1 MPRIILMGPPG
12 SGKGT
17 QGDLLA
23 ETWQVPRISPG
34 DIFRA
39 EIKKGSQL
47 GKEVVAFSNAGNLV
61 PDAVVVSVIRDR
73 LAQSDAKSGWLL
85 DGFPRTI
92 PQAEALDQLLADINQ
107 AYDRVINLEVPDA
120 VLIER
125 LLNRAQESGRADD
138 TAEVIEQR
146 LKEYYAKTRPLL
158 EFYGAKVMQ
167 IDGTKSIEAVT
178 KQILAEFTV
187 V

>member
-17 QGDLLA
+17 QGELLA
-23 ETWQVPRISPG
+23 GIWQVPRIAPG

-39 EIKKGSQL
+39 EIKKGSKL
-47 GKEVVAFSNAGNLV
+47 GQEVVAFSNAGKLV
-61 PDAVVVSVIRDR
+61 PDSVVVGVIRDR
-73 LAQSDAKSGWLL
+73 LAQSDTKPGWIL

-92 PQAEALDQLLADINQ
+92 PQAEALDQMLADLNQ

-120 VLIER
+120 ILVER
-125 LLNRAQESGRADD
+125 LLNRAQESGRSDD

-146 LKEYYAKTRPLL
+146 LEEYYAKTRPLL
-158 EFYGAKVMQ
+158 EFYGAKVVQ
-167 IDGTKSIEAVT
+167 IDGTRTVEEVT
-178 KQILAEFTV
+178 QQILAGFMPV
-187 V
+187 

>member
-23 ETWQVPRISPG
+23 EGWQVPRISPG

-39 EIKKGSQL
+39 EIKKGSAL
-47 GKEVVAFSNAGNLV
+47 GKEVVAFSNVGKLV
-61 PDAVVVSVIRDR
+61 PDSVVIDVIRDR
-73 LAQSDAKSGWLL
+73 LNEPDAKLGWIL

-92 PQAEALDQLLADINQ
+92 PQAEALDQLLANINQ
-107 AYDRVINLEVPDA
+107 VYDRVINLEVPDQILVA
-120 VLIER
+120 R
-125 LLNRAQESGRADD
+125 LLNRAKESGRADD

-146 LKEYYAKTRPLL
+146 LQEYYAKTRPLL
-158 EFYGAKVMQ
+158 DFYGEKVVQ
-167 IDGTKSIEAVT
+167 IDGTKTVEEVT
-178 KQILAEFTV
+178 TQILSGFPSV
-187 V
+187 